1 MQTGIDLHDLLRQ
14 EMLRFLPMDV
24 IIRTVGRGSRYGCSH
39 GKGHWVTLGSR
50 SIPWIF

>member
-24 IIRTVGRGSRYGCSH
+24 IIRTVGGLLARAADMVAVMEKDTGS
-39 GKGHWVTLGSR
+39 
-50 SIPWIF
+50 P